1 MEDTT
6 SPVLEE
12 LLSGKILLYN
22 DLLRCFMKERESL
35 INIDLDKLWSISK
48 EKEEICA
55 EIRSVNRELMA
66 QIDPDMNEEYLNFS
80 EIIRLIPQEEKGK
93 FQGFRRTLMTLE
105 SEIEALKKENMMYID
120 DSLRFLD
127 DMISIITGE
136 GKARIVYN
144 DRCHLQKSGTNTIL
158 SREA

>member
-6 SPVLEE
+6 TPVLEE

-55 EIRSVNRELMA
+55 EIRSVNRELVA

-120 DSLRFLD
+120 GSLQFLD

-144 DRCHLQKSGTNTIL
+144 DRCHLQKSSANTIL